1 MQRGPDIPLPPP
13 PSTTFAA
20 LKSFLKLLFFV
31 ACVVFSVAGAYNVL
45 SDNIEVVRMATAV
58 ACTGEGPKC
67 DGRMTRMERNPIA
80 QSFEIVTPKKKVDVR
95 CTRSFYL
102 LGEYNCVLR

>member
-1 MQRGPDIPLPPP
+1 MHRGPDIPLPPP
-13 PSTTFAA
+13 PSKTFAA
-20 LKSFLKLLFFV
+20 LKSFLRLLIFV
-31 ACVVFSVAGAYNVL
+31 ACVVFSVAGVYNVL

-58 ACTGEGPKC
+58 ACAGEGPKC

-102 LGEYNCVLR
+102 LGEYSCALR

>member
-13 PSTTFAA
+13 PSKTLAG
-20 LKSFLKLLFFV
+20 LKSFLKLLIFV
-31 ACVVFSVAGAYNVL
+31 GCVVFSVGGLYNVL

-58 ACTGEGPKC
+58 ACAGEGPKC
-67 DGRMTRMERNPIA
+67 DGQMTRMERNPIA

-95 CTRSFYL
+95 CTRQFYL
-102 LGEYNCVLR
+102 VGEYSCVLR